1 MDEGQVKSTLIVE
14 KDLDRYLKI
23 RELVKDYPNDMEFGS
38 KVRELF
44 WERDTAGYPVKMID
58 KWVSRDIDKAVMID
72 EDTQVDHQDSDWHEW
87 VCDICGKNTYNVEY
101 DYLGSGTNHLGCEL
115 EIEMKNK
122 HDE

>member
-1 MDEGQVKSTLIVE
+1 MKSMLIE
-14 KDLDRYLKI
+14 NHDLNRYLKI

-58 KWVSRDIDKAVMID
+58 KWLSRDIDKAVMID
-72 EDTQVDHQDSDWHEW
+72 EDTQVDHQDSAWHEW

-101 DYLGSGTNHLGCEL
+101 DYVGSGTNHLECEL
-115 EIEMKNK
+115 ELEMKDK
-122 HDE
+122 HAE